1 MYKKILLPTDGSE
14 YAARAEKHAL
24 FIAEASGAEI
34 IALSVVENSYFAT
47 LPADE
52 TVSYVN
58 DLLKTETEKNLI
70 SVQKMKEEMES
81 SVKIS
86 LCIEEGSPAN
96 AILNTIEKE
105 NIDLVIMSSSGRT
118 GLSRLIMGSVAEKVV
133 KSAKCSV
140 LVIHEK

>member
-14 YAARAEKHAL
+14 YAERAEKHAL

-58 DLLKTETEKNLI
+58 DLLKTETEKNLV
-70 SVQKMKEEMES
+70 SVQKMKKEMES